1 MLLALKDSAPQ
12 AMIAELLRADMRKL
26 IEAES
31 IAMLEVATQWVR
43 SNPVLVGGN
52 GAEVPERAPGGRNRL
67 PGTLAPPDT

>member
-31 IAMLEVATQWVR
+31 IAMLGVATQWVR
-43 SNPVLVGGN
+43 SKSCTRGRKRRGGS
-52 GAEVPERAPGGRNRL
+52 
-67 PGTLAPPDT
+67 